1 MNPFLDQ
8 MLSQVYELEGLLL
21 VIERHKGDTSEF
33 IYEMVRR
40 KVERINELAPMCVP
54 EVLGYK
60 STSEDVVEIGAMM
73 EQKDSAVEPEVEDSK
88 LGGEP
93 KVEEN
98 PMTNDASEDC
108 EPIEGEYHD
117 AFDESED
124 EGCELYGAVEV
135 SDVNDTDENTCESE
149 QPNDIVD
156 DDSMDEDNIDVY
168 DDLSKDD
175 IDDCLIDEVDEVLT
189 VDEALQRSLSKNL
202 WKAFSLNDHFRY
214 RRELFSN
221 SDLEMRNTINM
232 VEAMQ
237 SFAEAE
243 EYFYTDL
250 EWDAES
256 PEVKDFMEI
265 IRKHF
270 L

>member
-54 EVLGYK
+54 EVLGHK
-60 STSEDVVEIGAMM
+60 DTSEDVEGVEAVP
-73 EQKDSAVEPEVEDSK
+73 EQKDLEVEPEVE
-88 LGGEP
+88 EP
-93 KVEEN
+93 KFDDETEVVEE
-98 PMTNDASEDC
+98 PITDEEPEC
-108 EPIEGEYHD
+108 YEPIEE
-117 AFDESED
+117 
-124 EGCELYGAVEV
+124 EV
-135 SDVNDTDENTCESE
+135 SDAFEESE
-149 QPNDIVD
+149 EADETEYNEEDSLD
-156 DDSMDEDNIDVY
+156 DDSVVDY
-168 DDLSKDD
+168 DDLSKD
-175 IDDCLIDEVDEVLT
+175 EFDEVLT